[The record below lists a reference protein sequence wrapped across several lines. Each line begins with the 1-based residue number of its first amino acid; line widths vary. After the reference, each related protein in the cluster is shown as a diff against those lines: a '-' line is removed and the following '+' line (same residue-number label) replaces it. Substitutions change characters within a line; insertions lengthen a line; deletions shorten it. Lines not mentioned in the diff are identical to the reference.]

1 MDKRT
6 LAGIDEAYLEQQVLG
21 DAKELGWMAHHI
33 RDSRRVLMGDPGF
46 PDWVFARSGRIV
58 IAELKAE
65 AGELK
70 GHQRSW
76 LEALTGATAIRG
88 GSTATVRA
96 LLSAP
101 QEIDATVHLWTPTDW
116 DSRAIRRVLT

>member
-6 LAGIDEAYLEQQVLG
+6 LAALDEAFLEQQVLG
-21 DAKELGWMAHHI
+21 DAHELGWMAHHI

-58 IAELKAE
+58 IAELKRE

-70 GHQRSW
+70 DNQRRW
-76 LEALTGATAIRG
+76 LEALQGNAVIG
-88 GSTATVRA
+88 GSIAA
-96 LLSAP
+96 GHPGPSA
-101 QEIDATVHLWTPTDW
+101 EVHIW
-116 DSRAIRRVLT
+116 